1 MALESIQTISTNS
14 LFVARQN
21 SPIISIDTEV
31 IPSSWKEF
39 ADALL
44 VIGSKEMIWIICFD
58 KSIAVIETW
67 ALSAVVM
74 LKNQNQYY

>member
-1 MALESIQTISTNS
+1 MALEY
-14 LFVARQN
+14 
-21 SPIISIDTEV
+21 
-31 IPSSWKEF
+31 
-39 ADALL
+39 
-44 VIGSKEMIWIICFD
+44 